1 MKIKTNSK
9 YVKKDDIF
17 VCIHDELEDRH
28 KYIKDIKRASAII
41 VDKDIHKDGEIPLIK
56 VKDTNDTLFDIY
68 NNYYESPLKNLE
80 IIGVTG
86 TDGKTTTSS
95 VIKQLLEHFEE
106 TAYLGTNGFIYKDK
120 KIKEAQKMLLMRLIY
135 GVAIFFV
142 TTIVQVVFGLVAG
155 AEGTADDSSICWSC
169 VSNKGCK

>member
-1 MKIKTNSK
+1 MLEILSSIPFLDSVQILAAKTYSS
-9 YVKKDDIF
+9 F
-17 VCIHDELEDRH
+17 C
-28 KYIKDIKRASAII
+28 
-41 VDKDIHKDGEIPLIK
+41 
-56 VKDTNDTLFDIY
+56 NDTKVIWGFLGNIIMI
-68 NNYYESPLKNLE
+68 LKIAIPV
-80 IIGVTG
+80 II
-86 TDGKTTTSS
+86 
-95 VIKQLLEHFEE
+95 IL
-106 TAYLGTNGFIYKDK
+106 LGTIDLGKAVMAGEDK

>member
-1 MKIKTNSK
+1 MDTFCADTASVWQLVGNVI
-9 YVKKDDIF
+9 
-17 VCIHDELEDRH
+17 
-28 KYIKDIKRASAII
+28 YIIRIVIPVII
-41 VDKDIHKDGEIPLIK
+41 IL
-56 VKDTNDTLFDIY
+56 
-68 NNYYESPLKNLE
+68 
-80 IIGVTG
+80 
-86 TDGKTTTSS
+86 
-95 VIKQLLEHFEE
+95 
-106 TAYLGTNGFIYKDK
+106 LGTIDLGKAVMAGEDK